1 MIQQWHS
8 EGQGRPRVRDLRL
21 PLLQQHQILLL
32 ILYLLYQT
40 LQHHPLRLY
49 SKCDTSIV
57 VLHSTWFLNFP
68 ENSIK
73 NVSQKTRG
81 CYCCICIYGQ
91 GWERTWLEVRTH
103 HRFLYFYLLL
113 SISSSLSF
121 FISCTT
127 KLKISFIIVWFT
139 LHNYDKPAY
148 ELVIKRMRSIE
159 QTTNLLCCIVD
170 RQFRVIIIIVFFN
183 GAGQNTV

>member
-1 MIQQWHS
+1 MQFRWEWNLPNSLVILELGVAHPCLKWLLPLKKLPARSYHIIFH
-8 EGQGRPRVRDLRL
+8 L
-21 PLLQQHQILLL
+21 PLLAHMN
-32 ILYLLYQT
+32 
-40 LQHHPLRLY
+40 HP
-49 SKCDTSIV
+49 
-57 VLHSTWFLNFP
+57 LHSTWFLNFP

-113 SISSSLSF
+113 SISWSLSF
-121 FISCTT
+121 FISGDIINLLTNSCTT

-148 ELVIKRMRSIE
+148 ELVIKRMRSIK
-159 QTTNLLCCIVD
+159 QTV
-170 RQFRVIIIIVFFN
+170 
-183 GAGQNTV
+183 